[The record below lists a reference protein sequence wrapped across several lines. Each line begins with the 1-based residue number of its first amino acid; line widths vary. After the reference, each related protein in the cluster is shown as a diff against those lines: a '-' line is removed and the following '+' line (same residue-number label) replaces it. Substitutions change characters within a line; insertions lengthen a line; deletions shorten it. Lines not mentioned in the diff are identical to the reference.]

1 MEGIVLNYLPL
12 YSGLLEITNKVMTD
26 GIKSLLGLAGIR
38 TLDYDN
44 MTVTGGV
51 SSAEEFLKK
60 FREFLSPFGDKKG
73 EDKDATRPDGGGGYG
88 YGGVEGMSASAGD
101 IYSGNH
107 VNKINLGYAE
117 SQLAKRQKEENI
129 TYGSGYDPALDDNS
143 MAINSFSKDVVT
155 AINELKTQ
163 AEAGTGKNSELL
175 AQILNGVTE
184 SAVTQDKIYKAV
196 G

>member
-1 MEGIVLNYLPL
+1 
-12 YSGLLEITNKVMTD
+12 
-26 GIKSLLGLAGIR
+26 
-38 TLDYDN
+38 

-51 SSAEEFLKK
+51 SSAEEFIKK
-60 FREFLSPFGDKKG
+60 FQEYAGSVFSLFGDKKG
-73 EDKDATRPDGGGGYG
+73 AAKDDSDNYKGGYQG
-88 YGGVEGMSASAGD
+88 TGEFDDQMSM
-101 IYSGNH
+101 YSGNH

>member
-1 MEGIVLNYLPL
+1 M
-12 YSGLLEITNKVMTD
+12 
-26 GIKSLLGLAGIR
+26 
-38 TLDYDN
+38 
-44 MTVTGGV
+44 
-51 SSAEEFLKK
+51 KK
-60 FREFLSPFGDKKG
+60 FREFLSPFGDKT
-73 EDKDATRPDGGGGYG
+73 EDKIKDDSDNSRGPGQSTFEFDDQ
-88 YGGVEGMSASAGD
+88 MSM
-101 IYSGNH
+101 YSGNH